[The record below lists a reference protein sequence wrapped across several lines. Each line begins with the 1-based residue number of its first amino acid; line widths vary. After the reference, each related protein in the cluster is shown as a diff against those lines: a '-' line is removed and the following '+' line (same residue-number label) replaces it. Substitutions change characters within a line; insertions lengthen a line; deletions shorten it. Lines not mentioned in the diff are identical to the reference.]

1 MTTPTPSAQP
11 ICAIVLAAG
20 EGSRAGQTVPKQFAP
35 VRGMPMFLHSVKRFA
50 AHPRIDSIY
59 LVVGPG
65 QQDMAE
71 TALDPGHR
79 LRLVVGGATRRDS
92 VFNALRAI
100 VADGGCAKVLV
111 HDAARPFVP
120 IRLIDDLIDALG
132 TVPAAIP
139 VLPVVDTLVNG
150 ENGRALAAID
160 RSSSWRVQTP
170 QAFDFATL
178 VSAHQ
183 SWPISQEATDDASM
197 VRALVEDVAMVTGDS
212 ELEKFTYAEDF
223 ADAAESQ
230 AMIVRSGSGF
240 DVHRLV
246 PGRPLWLGGVLIPHD
261 RGLDGH
267 SDADVVL
274 HAITDAIL
282 GAIAK
287 GDIGDH
293 FPPSD
298 ARWKNAASDTFL
310 EFAMQLLRGDGWR
323 LSNIDVTIICE
334 APKIKP
340 HREAMRERIAAIMQV
355 DPDQVSVKATTSEGL
370 GFAGRGEG
378 IAAQALATVQK

>member
-1 MTTPTPSAQP
+1 
-11 ICAIVLAAG
+11 
-20 EGSRAGQTVPKQFAP
+20 
-35 VRGMPMFLHSVKRFA
+35 
-50 AHPRIDSIY
+50 
-59 LVVGPG
+59 
-65 QQDMAE
+65 MAE
-71 TALDPGHR
+71 AALDPGHR

-183 SWPISQEATDDASM
+183 SWPISKEATDDASM